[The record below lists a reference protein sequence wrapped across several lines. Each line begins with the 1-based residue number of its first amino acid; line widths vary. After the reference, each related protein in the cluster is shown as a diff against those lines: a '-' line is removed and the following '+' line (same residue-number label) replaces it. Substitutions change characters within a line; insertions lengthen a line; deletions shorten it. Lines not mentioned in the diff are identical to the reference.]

1 MPEQPVAWGLPSKV
15 EYQKKPVII
24 CCFEGEKFRCHGTVP
39 FLFLWIRN
47 AAPHTRDQQ
56 LRLGTSSEAKLT
68 LKTYPVQRNL
78 KVRLTKRMKSALAA
92 KPADEAPL
100 PLAEAVETLKNF
112 PPTKFDQTVE
122 IHIRLGIDPK
132 QADQIVRGSIVLP
145 HGIGKSK
152 RVVVFAKG
160 NLADD
165 ATAAGAEEVGGDDLA
180 KKIKGGWT
188 DFDVCIAAPD
198 MMGLVGPLGKV
209 LGPRGLMP
217 SPRAGTVTADISKTV
232 KEYKAGKVEFRNDP
246 TGIIHAAVGKASFE
260 NDKLIDNIHAFLEQ
274 IRSMQPSAIRGQY
287 IKTVAISA
295 TMSPGVMVAA

>member
-1 MPEQPVAWGLPSKV
+1 
-15 EYQKKPVII
+15 
-24 CCFEGEKFRCHGTVP
+24 VP
-39 FLFLWIRN
+39 
-47 AAPHTRDQQ
+47 
-56 LRLGTSSEAKLT
+56 
-68 LKTYPVQRNL
+68 
-78 KVRLTKRMKSALAA
+78 LTKRMKAA
-92 KPADEAPL
+92 QAVKPADDTPL
-100 PLAEAVETLKNF
+100 PVADAVAALKKF
-112 PPTKFDQTVE
+112 PLTKFDQTVE
-122 IHIRLGIDPK
+122 IHVRLGIDPK

-160 NLADD
+160 DLADD
-165 ATAAGAEEVGGDDLA
+165 ARAAGAEEVGGDDLA

-198 MMGLVGPLGKV
+198 MMGLVGPLGKI

-217 SPRAGTVTADISKTV
+217 SPRAGTVTADVSKTV

-246 TGIIHAAVGKASFE
+246 TGIVHAAVGKASFDAE
-260 NDKLIDNIHAFLEQ
+260 KLADNINAFIDH
-274 IRSMQPSAIRGQY
+274 IRSMQPTAVRGQY